1 MRIFLKK
8 YFILM
13 VSAGLILA
21 ISGSA
26 FAKSVKGSHLVV
38 IDPAHG
44 GDEKGVQITEEIYEK
59 DLTLA
64 IARRLQKNLD
74 GTGNLKVQL
83 TRHDDRKVSI
93 AERIKFAGDSKA
105 DLFISIHIN
114 AGFERKA
121 SGFEVY
127 FQGFKSYAAGQA
139 ESGEIVKDMVRT
151 QYLNESVRFA
161 NILLRKMER
170 VFPRKD
176 RGLREAPIRV
186 IQGLT
191 IPSVVLEAGFATQ
204 AKERKAL
211 LEPSTQKSIAE
222 AIGSSVK
229 EYF

>member
-1 MRIFLKK
+1 M
-8 YFILM
+8 
-13 VSAGLILA
+13 GA

-26 FAKSVKGSHLVV
+26 HAKSVKGSHLIV

-44 GDEKGVQITEEIYEK
+44 GDEKGVEIADGIYEK

-64 IARRLQKNLD
+64 IARQLKKNLE
-74 GTGNLKVQL
+74 GTGHLKVEL
-83 TRHDDRKVSI
+83 TRHDDRRVSI

-114 AGFERKA
+114 AGFGRKA

-127 FQGFKSYAAGQA
+127 FQGFQSSPGGQTG
-139 ESGEIVKDMVRT
+139 SGGIVKDMVRT

-161 NILLRKMER
+161 NLLLKKMER

-176 RGLREAPIRV
+176 RGLREAPIRI
-186 IQGLT
+186 IQGIT
-191 IPSVVLEAGFATQ
+191 VPSVVLEAGFATY

-211 LEPSTQKSIAE
+211 LEPSTQKSIAD